1 MTQNHITANPYAPLL
16 REKCV
21 WYYFMGFVRL
31 FLICH
36 PCPVHKVQSVSA
48 DVLFLPVQLSLLH
61 APVNLFKKCIVL
73 LSTEYFYTVS
83 HLISWLNLILSIPQP
98 NAFK

>member
-1 MTQNHITANPYAPLL
+1 MLGIIS
-16 REKCV
+16 
-21 WYYFMGFVRL
+21 WFL

-36 PCPVHKVQSVSA
+36 LCPVHEVSA

-61 APVNLFKKCIVL
+61 VPVNLFKKCTVL
-73 LSTEYFYTVS
+73 LRAEYFYSVS
-83 HLISWLNLILSIPQP
+83 DLISWLNLILSIPQP